1 MRVYELTFILNP
13 NLDKD
18 QVTAEIDKLT
28 GQITAGNGKIL
39 EIQHLG
45 VRRFSFSMKGSYQGN
60 YYTVYYE
67 GESGLFA
74 NLEKT
79 MKLNDNILRYMVVV
93 LKQAEYVSVEAKK
106 AAESESKYRDRDSND
121 NYSNSDSDNDNKEDN
136 GEGELEN

>member
-13 NLDKD
+13 SLDKD

-67 GESGLFA
+67 GMPSLFA

-79 MKLNDNILRYMVVV
+79 MKLNDNILRYMVIV
-93 LKQAEYVSVEAKK
+93 LNQSEYVSAEAKK
-106 AAESESKYRDRDSND
+106 AAESESKYRDRNNKEGD
-121 NYSNSDSDNDNKEDN
+121 YGDNDEDN
-136 GEGELEN
+136 NEDNEEGEFEK

>member
-28 GQITAGNGKIL
+28 GQITAADGKVL

-45 VRRFSFSMKGSYQGN
+45 VKRFSFSMKGSYQGN

-67 GESGLFA
+67 GAPSLFA
-74 NLEKT
+74 ALEKN
-79 MKLNDNILRYMVVV
+79 MKLNDNILRYMVIV
-93 LKQAEYVSVEAKK
+93 LSQA
-106 AAESESKYRDRDSND
+106 
-121 NYSNSDSDNDNKEDN
+121 
-136 GEGELEN
+136 

>member
-13 NLDKD
+13 SLDKD

-28 GQITAGNGKIL
+28 GQITAGDGKIL

-45 VRRFSFSMKGSYQGN
+45 VRRFSFSMKGFYQGN

-67 GESGLFA
+67 GAPDLFA

-79 MKLNDNILRYMVVV
+79 MKLNDNILRHMVVV
-93 LKQAEYVSVEAKK
+93 LKQAEYVTADAKK
-106 AAESESKYRDRDSND
+106 STEGESKYRDRESDD
-121 NYSNSDSDNDNKEDN
+121 DYRDSNSDNDEDN